1 MGDRSLVDNSAD
13 AGQIR
18 KGKQAERLAERQEA
32 ADWAEL
38 LNTPAARRR
47 IWWLIGRCGV
57 FRNVFD
63 PDTHRMAFT
72 AGEQNIGQLIID
84 KITTAT
90 PTALV
95 EMMHEAALE
104 RSKANG

>member
-1 MGDRSLVDNSAD
+1 MARSAVDNSAD

-18 KGKQAERLAERQEA
+18 KAQQAERFTAIQEA
-32 ADWAEL
+32 QDWTEL

-57 FRNVFD
+57 FKNVFD

-72 AGEQNIGQLIID
+72 AGEQNIGQLVIA
-84 KITTAT
+84 KITAAQ

-95 EMMHEAALE
+95 EMMHEAALQE
-104 RSKANG
+104 MQPNE